1 VDWANREESV
11 ITKANRLNS
20 SRFKLFLLFL
30 AVFAGGLGAGT
41 ALFVSSR
48 PFQRSDSQT
57 AVESIV
63 HVAKLR
69 RPVNILVLGTV
80 VLTSD
85 LPEAR
90 YTPPPKGYLET
101 LEGNFDGQ
109 SDTILLIRFDP
120 NNNTITSLSIPR
132 DTQVHLPNVGLAKI
146 NAANYVGGAVMS
158 AQTVSSLLNHVTIDR
173 YVRLNVA
180 GFAQLIDALGGV
192 DVFVPMDMQYQ
203 DDSQHLYINLKK
215 GMQTLD
221 GKKAIQFMRFRQDG
235 LGDIGRV
242 QRQQM
247 LLRALAEQKL
257 NWETVQ
263 KVPQILE
270 VIKQNL
276 DTNLSIEEML
286 ALIGFASNI
295 DRQQMQMLMLPGR
308 FSTPDEYALSY
319 WIPDQRH
326 IKQLMSQYFSVS
338 TPTPAPPPPEYLR
351 IALQDS
357 LDRPEGIKAMTQ
369 VLADQGYAQ
378 VLPTETNWAKP
389 IDRTLI
395 IAQSGD
401 RVAAERVRQ
410 ALGVGQVVL
419 EATGDIESDVT
430 IRIGKDWL
438 AKFQAPPG
446 GAPPAAN
453 RP

>member
-1 VDWANREESV
+1 M
-11 ITKANRLNS
+11 ITKARRLNS

-30 AVFAGGLGAGT
+30 AFFAGGLGAST
-41 ALFVSSR
+41 ALFFNSR
-48 PFQRSDSQT
+48 PFQKGENQQP
-57 AVESIV
+57 VESIAN
-63 HVAKLR
+63 VAKLR

-90 YTPPPKGYLET
+90 FTPPPKGYLET
-101 LEGNFDGQ
+101 LEGNLNGQ
-109 SDTILLIRFDP
+109 SDAILLIRFDP

-132 DTQVHLPNVGLAKI
+132 DTQVEIPEVGLSKI
-146 NAANYVGGAVMS
+146 NAANYVGGAILS
-158 AQTVSSLLNHVTIDR
+158 AKTVSNLLSQVTIDR

-192 DVFVPMDMQYQ
+192 EVFIPMDMKYQ

-247 LLRALAEQKL
+247 LMGALAEQKL
-257 NWETVQ
+257 NLETVQ
-263 KVPQILE
+263 KVPQLLE
-270 VIKQNL
+270 VVKQNL

-286 ALIGFASNI
+286 ALVGFASNTGR
-295 DRQQMQMLMLPGR
+295 DKMQMLMLPGR
-308 FSTPDEYALSY
+308 FSTPEEYDLSY
-319 WIPDQRH
+319 WIPDPRH
-326 IKQLMSQYFSVS
+326 IKQLMAEYFNVS
-338 TPTPAPPPPEYLR
+338 SPYASSPQDTAPPEYLR
-351 IALQDS
+351 ITLQDS
-357 LDRPEGIKAMTQ
+357 LDRPQGVKTMTQ
-369 VLADQGYAQ
+369 LLADQGYAQ
-378 VLPTETNWAKP
+378 VLPAETNWARP
-389 IDRTLI
+389 IDKTLI

-401 RVAAERVRQ
+401 KAAADRVRQ
-410 ALGVGQVVL
+410 ILGVGQVVL

-430 IRIGKDWL
+430 VRIGKDWL
-438 AKFQAPPG
+438 AKSLAPAG
-446 GAPPAAN
+446 GAKPVEGLP
-453 RP
+453 